1 MKFSL
6 AFLLKFA
13 GTDSNSCMICARLSD
28 KSVNDVL
35 KYWDK
40 IKEQYPEAKD
50 IVTKKEAHCTLRY
63 WKQDE
68 HNDFDAVSKVL
79 GKLDYPSEIDCEI
92 SGLDI
97 FGDDDA
103 LVIKINSKELNKIQ
117 SEIDKEIQKLGV
129 PPSNYDSF
137 KGHITLAYNIKETP
151 KEKPNINITLN
162 KIQFVDNKDKI
173 FWNKQ
178 LDSTKKDVKMDK
190 EEGT

>member
-79 GKLDYPSEIDCEI
+79 GKLDYPSEID
-92 SGLDI
+92 
-97 FGDDDA
+97 
-103 LVIKINSKELNKIQ
+103 
-117 SEIDKEIQKLGV
+117 KEILKLGV